1 MLKKALIFGV
11 AGVSGVYLGKE
22 LEENGYEVY
31 GSDIKEV
38 KENYRFKGFYTCDVT
53 DGKAVNNLINLINP
67 THIFNLTD
75 VGGVGQAW
83 KNPQRMLSV
92 NLTGTLNILEAC
104 KDFLMKP
111 RILLVGS
118 GDEYAPSL
126 KMLDENSTLKSTSPY
141 GITKITQEQIA
152 EVYHEKYGM
161 PIYCVRPFNHAGV
174 GQNENFFVPMIAK
187 QAAEIKKGL
196 RAEKT
201 LYTGNLKVSR
211 DFLDVKDLV
220 KGYRMV
226 IESSKSEEI
235 YNIGYG
241 ISYSLEELVEYI
253 VSLTGMDIKIVVD
266 GNLIRPSDNPYSCCD
281 HSKITKQ
288 LGWEPQH
295 NIYET
300 IKEVYEDYLNK
311 TE

>member
-1 MLKKALIFGV
+1 MTKKALIFGV

-22 LEENGYEVY
+22 LKNNGYEVY
-31 GSDIKEV
+31 GSDIKSVE
-38 KENYRFKGFYTCDVT
+38 EYYRFDGFYDCDVT
-53 DGKAVNNLINLINP
+53 NGKAVKNLINLINP

-83 KNPQRMLSV
+83 KNPTRMMEV
-92 NLTGTLNILEAC
+92 NLNGTLNILEAC
-104 KDFLMKP
+104 KDFFLKP

-126 KMLDENSTLKSTSPY
+126 KMLDENSELKSTSPY
-141 GITKITQEQIA
+141 GISKIAQEQIA
-152 EVYHEKYGM
+152 EVYHEKYDM

-174 GQNENFFVPMIAK
+174 GQNENFFVPMICK
-187 QAAEIKKGL
+187 QAAEIKKSGKK
-196 RAEKT
+196 EGT
-201 LYTGNLKVSR
+201 IYTGNLKVSR

-220 KGYRMV
+220 RGYRMV
-226 IESSKSEEI
+226 IESKRSEEI

-253 VSLTGMDIKIVVD
+253 ISLTGLSLTQFTD

-281 HSKITKQ
+281 HSKISKL
-288 LGWEPQH
+288 LGWEPQQ

-300 IKEVYEDYLNK
+300 IKEVYESYLND
-311 TE
+311 

>member
-1 MLKKALIFGV
+1 MTKKALIFGV

-22 LEENGYEVY
+22 LKDNGYEVY
-31 GSDIKEV
+31 GSDIKSVE
-38 KENYRFKGFYTCDVT
+38 EYYRFDGFYDCDVT
-53 DGKAVNNLINLINP
+53 NGKAVKNLINLINP

-83 KNPQRMLSV
+83 KNPTRMMEV
-92 NLTGTLNILEAC
+92 NLNGTLNILEAC
-104 KDFLMKP
+104 KDFFLKP

-126 KMLDENSTLKSTSPY
+126 KMLDENSELKSTSPY
-141 GITKITQEQIA
+141 GISKIAQEQIA
-152 EVYHEKYGM
+152 EVYHEKYDM

-174 GQNENFFVPMIAK
+174 GQNENFFVPMICK
-187 QAAEIKKGL
+187 QAAEIKKSG
-196 RAEKT
+196 KKDGT
-201 LYTGNLKVSR
+201 IYTGNLKVSR

-220 KGYRMV
+220 RGYRMV
-226 IESSKSEEI
+226 IESKRSEEI

-253 VSLTGMDIKIVVD
+253 ISLTGLSLTQFTD

-281 HSKITKQ
+281 HSKISKL

-300 IKEVYEDYLNK
+300 IKEVYESYLKN
-311 TE
+311 